1 MEVQYEREV
10 EEVIGV
16 DLQTRRRSS
25 NSHLSKKTNIITSDL
40 SDTSNFE
47 YSVSME
53 NTNKITSNNKNGTII
68 ITNGEKPKIIE
79 GRSAGEEKLA
89 NFDEHNVAQNE
100 DTNGF
105 TVNPNGGHADKFS
118 LPENNGG
125 DRETDIESNTSS
137 VTKNPEISSGL
148 RFVLDDSSN
157 GDNVKSSEF
166 YNGENMV
173 NKTQVISDQNEIVET
188 GQSQEVEPEIDEYEV
203 ERVIRKQE
211 THDLICPNCRECI
224 TKRVILK
231 RRKRTYAKIS
241 EDEPN
246 IGRIPH
252 PIDPDTDKGKPENKL
267 PSGEQASDSI
277 DAVSCFSCF
286 SIFVPKGDGFLCWR
300 FKPKSTVTL
309 QPGQSVDTS
318 AGSMDSAAQLKED
331 ETGRVFPM
339 WILTCCQPSHTERPG
354 KPEPKPSPTSESG
367 KKVPSELP
375 SPPPSQ
381 ELPVSNKPG
390 EVPEETQPPPTPVS
404 PVTSDRDKDFS
415 LWFLT
420 CCQPS
425 TEGLKPDHAPITDTK
440 VPIHESSSPAPADG
454 APVTVDRQPL
464 VAPEGSTSCDSVVTP
479 VPLKPKPDGGLPILA
494 KPVPHIIPDDSIPSP
509 PDLKAPDTSKQEY
522 VIVPI
527 VPQPSPIDG
536 IRPTTGIEEPLVI
549 RQPEHPRPGF
559 SGIDI
564 IKAIVYGGLLE
575 CITSLSVVSSAAGG
589 DATTLNIVALGLA
602 NVFGGLVLLLHNLRV
617 LRHEHATERYIDQ
630 LGSPGH
636 FKVHAVIA
644 VLSYLV
650 FGLMSPIIY
659 GFAFRL
665 SDNRDYKL
673 ASLAAAALVC
683 IAILSIAKAYAR
695 SPPKGYMQTIFYYIG
710 VGFSV
715 SGAGYAAGHLI
726 NELLKKLGI
735 FDPKAPVAM
744 SLFEAGA
751 MKGAWSSY

>member
-1 MEVQYEREV
+1 MEVQYEREA

-25 NSHLSKKTNIITSDL
+25 NSHHPNKTNIITSEL
-40 SDTSNFE
+40 SDTSNNFE
-47 YSVSME
+47 YYVSME
-53 NTNKITSNNKNGTII
+53 NTNKITSNYKDGTTK
-68 ITNGEKPKIIE
+68 ITNGENPKIIE

-105 TVNPNGGHADKFS
+105 TVHHNGVHVDEFS
-118 LPENNGG
+118 LPESNGG

-137 VTKNPEISSGL
+137 VSKNPEISAGL

-188 GQSQEVEPEIDEYEV
+188 GHSKEVKPEINEYEV

-231 RRKRTYAKIS
+231 RRKRTYDKIS
-241 EDEPN
+241 EDEQN
-246 IGRIPH
+246 LGRIP
-252 PIDPDTDKGKPENKL
+252 PSIDPDTDKGKPENKL
-267 PSGEQASDSI
+267 PSGEQAGDSI

-300 FKPKSTVTL
+300 FKPKPTVTL

-331 ETGRVFPM
+331 KT
-339 WILTCCQPSHTERPG
+339 G
-354 KPEPKPSPTSESG
+354 KPEPKPSPTSENG
-367 KKVPSELP
+367 NKVSSELP
-375 SPPPSQ
+375 SPPQSQ

-390 EVPEETQPPPTPVS
+390 EVPKG
-404 PVTSDRDKDFS
+404 KDFS

-425 TEGLKPDHAPITDTK
+425 TEGIKPDHAPITDTK
-440 VPIHESSSPAPADG
+440 VPIHESNSPAPADDTPLVLKPFTPINPG
-454 APVTVDRQPL
+454 DGTPVTVDRQPL
-464 VAPEGSTSCDSVVTP
+464 VAPEGGTSCDNADTP
-479 VPLKPKPDGGLPILA
+479 VPVKPKPDGGSPILV
-494 KPVPHIIPDDSIPSP
+494 KPVPVIKPDDSIPSP

-527 VPQPSPIDG
+527 IPQPSPSDESGARPIAG
-536 IRPTTGIEEPLVI
+536 IMETVVIRP
-549 RQPEHPRPGF
+549 PEHPRPGF

-617 LRHEHATERYIDQ
+617 LKHEHATERYIDQ

-644 VLSYLV
+644 VISYLV

-665 SDNRDYKL
+665 SDNKDYKL

-683 IAILSIAKAYAR
+683 ITILSIAKAYAR
-695 SPPKGYMQTIFYYIG
+695 SPPKAYIQTIFYYIG

-735 FDPKAPVAM
+735 FYSKAPVAM